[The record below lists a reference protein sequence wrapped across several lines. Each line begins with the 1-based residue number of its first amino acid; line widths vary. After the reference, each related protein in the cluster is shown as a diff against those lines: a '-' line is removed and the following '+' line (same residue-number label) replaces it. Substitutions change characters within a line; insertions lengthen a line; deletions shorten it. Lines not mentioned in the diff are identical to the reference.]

1 MKFKNKI
8 KVFGITELVT
18 ENEFFDYDAK
28 YNGNSKEITPARIS
42 EKQKQLV
49 SELSLKIYNKLG
61 MKGFTRSEF
70 ILIGDN
76 AYFLEINSI
85 PGMTNESIFPRQAK
99 LLGISIKELCS
110 DMLTSALL

>member
-1 MKFKNKI
+1 
-8 KVFGITELVT
+8 
-18 ENEFFDYDAK
+18 
-28 YNGNSKEITPARIS
+28 
-42 EKQKQLV
+42 
-49 SELSLKIYNKLG
+49 

-85 PGMTNESIFPRQAK
+85 PGMTNESIFPQQAK